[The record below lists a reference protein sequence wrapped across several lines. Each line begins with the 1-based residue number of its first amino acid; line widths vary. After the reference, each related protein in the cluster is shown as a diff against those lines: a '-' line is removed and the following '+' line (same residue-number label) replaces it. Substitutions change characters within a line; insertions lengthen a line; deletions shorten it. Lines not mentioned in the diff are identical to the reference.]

1 MIYLILTL
9 LCFLVYWPSLRGPLR
24 LHDDQGSI
32 LARKSEFESYRCRSV
47 RWWLHKLVSSPSRPV
62 YNLVNYLQFR
72 VCGFWPPAWHFVNYA
87 LHVVSTCTLLHTLNR
102 LGWDHATWLSVA
114 FAVHP
119 LQTASVNYISGRSG
133 VIAGFFLLLFV
144 NCYLWPFPWC
154 LIAPVPLILAYDTR
168 EDSIIALTWMP
179 FLEWFR

>member
-1 MIYLILTL
+1 MIYLGLTL

-32 LARKSEFESYRCRSV
+32 IARQSEFDRHDGFRV
-47 RWWLHKLVSSPSRPV
+47 WLQRLWTSPSRPV
-62 YNLVNYLQFR
+62 YNIVNLWNYKIA
-72 VCGFWPPAWHFVNYA
+72 GNSFWPPCWHVMNYGLHA
-87 LHVVSTCTLLHTLNR
+87 LATCTLLHTLNR
-102 LGWDHATWLSVA
+102 LGWEHATWLAVA

-133 VIAGFFLLLFV
+133 LIAVFFLLVFV
-144 NCYLWPFPWC
+144 NMYLWPFPWC
-154 LIAPVPLILAYDTR
+154 LAAPLPLILAYDTR

-179 FLEWFR
+179 FLEWWR